1 MGIEYAVWA
10 KGDKTDYEKLGLDY
24 EEEEFEFRRNVADK
38 PRRVKMGI
46 AGVKLGEGKKG
57 MPKRKIVLR
66 RATTRRLAKK
76 QPYMYSAFVTNDGE
90 APKREWVEAM
100 ILRWR
105 QECDFKMQKT
115 EFGLDQIST
124 YRTKGYGEG
133 AHEEI
138 EERSQS
144 EVEAKRVDNPE
155 LKPWRRSKQQIKTQ
169 IAKIDEQ
176 LGRRAFSGSELDLRT
191 VSEVA
196 LERGN
201 RKLLRQRKQ
210 LTGELEQVIKGM
222 KELPARVNKLEL
234 LKERDIRRFDFRKKT
249 VMDLLRVAAHNA
261 WRMALGV
268 LDKHYRNYRDQV
280 DFLRRLIRS
289 GGEVKTGSD
298 GGITVSLSRLNTPAE
313 NQIATAFLHEINGL
327 APVLLGT
334 DPIPIRFRLKA

>member
-1 MGIEYAVWA
+1 
-10 KGDKTDYEKLGLDY
+10 
-24 EEEEFEFRRNVADK
+24 
-38 PRRVKMGI
+38 
-46 AGVKLGEGKKG
+46 LGEGKKG

-66 RATTRRLAKK
+66 RVTTRRLAKK

-115 EFGLDQIST
+115 EFGLDQITT
-124 YRTKGYGEG
+124 YRTNGYGEG

-222 KELPARVNKLEL
+222 KELPAKVNKLEL
-234 LKERDIRRFDFRKKT
+234 LKERAIRRFDFRKKT
-249 VMDLLRVAAHNA
+249 VMDLLRVAAHNVR
-261 WRMALGV
+261 RMALGV

-313 NQIATAFLHEINGL
+313 NQIATAFLNEINSL